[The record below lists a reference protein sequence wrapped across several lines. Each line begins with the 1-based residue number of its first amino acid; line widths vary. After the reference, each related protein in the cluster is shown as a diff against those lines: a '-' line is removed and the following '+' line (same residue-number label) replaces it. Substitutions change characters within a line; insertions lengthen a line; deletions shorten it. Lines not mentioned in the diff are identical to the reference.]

1 MRGGPG
7 DLEQAMT
14 TDIFSL
20 RGRTALVTGASSGL
34 GHHFAGVLARA
45 GANVAIAARRVDR
58 LEALAA
64 ELEKGGVKAAAV
76 PLDVTDPVSVKAAFD
91 AAEAKLGPVSIVI
104 NNAGITDPAFIV
116 RMTEKQWRSVLDVN
130 LDGVFRVGQEAAR
143 RMVAAGKGGSIVNI
157 SSIVGLGAI
166 KTLGAYAA
174 SKAGVLALTRAMA
187 LELAR
192 DKVRVNALAPGYIAT
207 ELNDSFWETDG
218 GKKMIAH
225 IPFRRLGQLTE
236 LDGPLL
242 LLASD
247 AGSFMTGSVLTVDGG
262 HLLPTE

>member
-1 MRGGPG
+1 V
-7 DLEQAMT
+7 QT

-20 RGRTALVTGASSGL
+20 SGRAALVTGASSGL

-45 GANVAIAARRVDR
+45 GAKVAIAARRMER

-64 ELEKGGVKAAAV
+64 EIAERGGNAV
-76 PLDVTDPVSVKAAFD
+76 AVSLDVTDPASVRAAFD
-91 AAEAKLGPVSIVI
+91 KAEAALGPISVVV

-143 RMVAAGKGGSIVNI
+143 RMVAIGQGGSIVNI

-174 SKAGVLALTRAMA
+174 SKAAVIALTRTMA

-192 DKVRVNALAPGYIAT
+192 DRIRVNTLAPGYIST
-207 ELNDSFWETDG
+207 ELNDSFWQTDA
-218 GKKMIAH
+218 GKRMIAH
-225 IPFRRLGQLTE
+225 IPFRRLGRLEE

-242 LLASD
+242 LLASE